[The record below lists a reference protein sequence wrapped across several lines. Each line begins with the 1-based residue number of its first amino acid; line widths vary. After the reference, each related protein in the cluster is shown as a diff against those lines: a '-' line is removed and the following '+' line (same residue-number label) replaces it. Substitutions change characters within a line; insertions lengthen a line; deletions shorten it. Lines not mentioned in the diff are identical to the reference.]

1 MGVSWGA
8 SDGRHLGAQG
18 AAAPGLAQ
26 EAQRSD
32 GRRIHSEAG
41 PGTNEQTSM
50 DRTVSSHQRTGRE
63 WTVASSLYYRYLPV
77 MRDEG
82 PSGVWSPRTAVRAR
96 KVSPARHHG
105 LYRVQPLSFPP
116 NSVSQSPN
124 SALGE
129 WMAPPV
135 LPAPAPRD
143 PSHFFISEP
152 SASPCWRA
160 AFSPVAGP
168 TPSCRGGAG
177 GIAAC
182 LLRAPRS
189 INPIPIQ
196 PRPVF
201 LNGWRLSLRLREEQP
216 TLFWAVTARLLPGK
230 P

>member
-1 MGVSWGA
+1 MLGGGHGGSIVFGKLIWGHVWG
-8 SDGRHLGAQG
+8 SVGGPVTGGTWGLKGRQ
-18 AAAPGLAQ
+18 PLAWQQ

-50 DRTVSSHQRTGRE
+50 GRTVSSHQRTGRE

-129 WMAPPV
+129 WPAPPV

-160 AFSPVAGP
+160 AFSPVAGA
-168 TPSCRGGAG
+168 TPSCGAG
-177 GIAAC
+177 G
-182 LLRAPRS
+182 
-189 INPIPIQ
+189 
-196 PRPVF
+196 
-201 LNGWRLSLRLREEQP
+201 
-216 TLFWAVTARLLPGK
+216 LLPACCGL
-230 P
+230 PEA